1 MLFPIFVIVTL
12 AEIYVLV
19 SVGQAIGGL
28 STVLLV
34 IITAFIG
41 SSLLRQQGWSTL
53 AKAQQSMAEGR
64 TPAMEM
70 LEGVVFLVSGIL
82 LLTPGFLTD
91 GLGLLGL
98 LPWSPLGAGVLAGA
112 LQKTETGRRASE
124 FVRTRVERFADR
136 LEPYE
141 ALCRELEV
149 HPAQVATAWL
159 LHNPVVTAPIIGP
172 RTMEQLEAALQAVEL
187 KLEDEVLA
195 KLDAIFPG
203 PGGEA
208 PEAYAW

>member
-1 MLFPIFVIVTL
+1 MVFPIFVVVTL

-41 SSLLRQQGWSTL
+41 SSLLRQQGWSTM

-70 LEGVVFLVSGIL
+70 LEGVVILVSGIL

-98 LPWSPLGAGVLAGA
+98 MPWSRHYFINHFLEKNAERVFRSRNSVFIHRSDS
-112 LQKTETGRRASE
+112 TETKNKKDETIEGK
-124 FVRTRVERFADR
+124 F
-136 LEPYE
+136 
-141 ALCRELEV
+141 
-149 HPAQVATAWL
+149 W
-159 LHNPVVTAPIIGP
+159 
-172 RTMEQLEAALQAVEL
+172 
-187 KLEDEVLA
+187 ED
-195 KLDAIFPG
+195 K
-203 PGGEA
+203 
-208 PEAYAW
+208 

>member
-1 MLFPIFVIVTL
+1 MLFPIFVVVTL

-41 SSLLRQQGWSTL
+41 SSLLRQQGWSTM

-64 TPAMEM
+64 TPAFEM
-70 LEGVVFLVSGIL
+70 MEGVVILVSSVL

-98 LPWSPLGAGVLAGA
+98 MPWSRSYFINHFLEKNAERVFRSRSSVFIQRSG
-112 LQKTETGRRASE
+112 QTDTKNKKDETIEGE
-124 FVRTRVERFADR
+124 F
-136 LEPYE
+136 
-141 ALCRELEV
+141 
-149 HPAQVATAWL
+149 W
-159 LHNPVVTAPIIGP
+159 
-172 RTMEQLEAALQAVEL
+172 
-187 KLEDEVLA
+187 ED
-195 KLDAIFPG
+195 K
-203 PGGEA
+203 
-208 PEAYAW
+208 

>member
-1 MLFPIFVIVTL
+1 MLFPIFVVVTL

-34 IITAFIG
+34 VITAFIG
-41 SSLLRQQGWSTL
+41 TSLLRQQGWSTM

-70 LEGVVFLVSGIL
+70 LEGVVILVSGIL

-98 LPWSPLGAGVLAGA
+98 MPWSRHYFINHFLEKNAERVFKSRNSVFINRSATTDS
-112 LQKTETGRRASE
+112 KSKRDETIEGE
-124 FVRTRVERFADR
+124 F
-136 LEPYE
+136 
-141 ALCRELEV
+141 
-149 HPAQVATAWL
+149 W
-159 LHNPVVTAPIIGP
+159 
-172 RTMEQLEAALQAVEL
+172 
-187 KLEDEVLA
+187 ED
-195 KLDAIFPG
+195 K
-203 PGGEA
+203 
-208 PEAYAW
+208 

>member
-1 MLFPIFVIVTL
+1 MLFPIFVVVTL

-34 IITAFIG
+34 VITAFIG
-41 SSLLRQQGWSTL
+41 TSLLRQQGWSTM

-70 LEGVVFLVSGIL
+70 LEGVVILVSGIL

-98 LPWSPLGAGVLAGA
+98 MPWSRHYFINHFLEKNAERVFKSRNSVFINRSATTDS
-112 LQKTETGRRASE
+112 KSKKDETIEGE
-124 FVRTRVERFADR
+124 FWE
-136 LEPYE
+136 E
-141 ALCRELEV
+141 
-149 HPAQVATAWL
+149 
-159 LHNPVVTAPIIGP
+159 
-172 RTMEQLEAALQAVEL
+172 
-187 KLEDEVLA
+187 K
-195 KLDAIFPG
+195 
-203 PGGEA
+203 
-208 PEAYAW
+208 

>member
-1 MLFPIFVIVTL
+1 MLFPIFVVVTL

-41 SSLLRQQGWSTL
+41 SSLLRQQGWSTM

-70 LEGVVFLVSGIL
+70 LEGVVILVSGIL

-98 LPWSPLGAGVLAGA
+98 MPWSRHYFINHFLEKNAERVFRSRNSVFIHRSDS
-112 LQKTETGRRASE
+112 TETKNKKM
-124 FVRTRVERFADR
+124 
-136 LEPYE
+136 
-141 ALCRELEV
+141 EL
-149 HPAQVATAWL
+149 
-159 LHNPVVTAPIIGP
+159 
-172 RTMEQLEAALQAVEL
+172 L
-187 KLEDEVLA
+187 KVSSGKTN
-195 KLDAIFPG
+195 KLNTFNRI
-203 PGGEA
+203 
-208 PEAYAW
+208 

>member
-1 MLFPIFVIVTL
+1 MLFPIFVVVTL

-34 IITAFIG
+34 VITAFIG
-41 SSLLRQQGWSTL
+41 TSLLRQQGWSTM

-70 LEGVVFLVSGIL
+70 LEGVVILVSGIL

-98 LPWSPLGAGVLAGA
+98 MPWSRHYFINHFLEKNAERVFKSRNSVFINRSGTDEP
-112 LQKTETGRRASE
+112 KTKKDETIEGE
-124 FVRTRVERFADR
+124 F
-136 LEPYE
+136 
-141 ALCRELEV
+141 
-149 HPAQVATAWL
+149 W
-159 LHNPVVTAPIIGP
+159 
-172 RTMEQLEAALQAVEL
+172 
-187 KLEDEVLA
+187 ED
-195 KLDAIFPG
+195 K
-203 PGGEA
+203 
-208 PEAYAW
+208 

>member
-1 MLFPIFVIVTL
+1 MLFPIFVVVTL

-41 SSLLRQQGWSTL
+41 SSLLRQQGWSTM

-70 LEGVVFLVSGIL
+70 LEGVVILVSGIL

-91 GLGLLGL
+91 SLGLLGL
-98 LPWSPLGAGVLAGA
+98 MPWSRHYFINHFLEKNAERVFRSRNSVFIHRSDS
-112 LQKTETGRRASE
+112 TETKNKKDETIEGE
-124 FVRTRVERFADR
+124 F
-136 LEPYE
+136 
-141 ALCRELEV
+141 
-149 HPAQVATAWL
+149 W
-159 LHNPVVTAPIIGP
+159 
-172 RTMEQLEAALQAVEL
+172 
-187 KLEDEVLA
+187 ED
-195 KLDAIFPG
+195 K
-203 PGGEA
+203 
-208 PEAYAW
+208 

>member
-1 MLFPIFVIVTL
+1 MLFPIFVVVTL

-34 IITAFIG
+34 VITAFIG
-41 SSLLRQQGWSTL
+41 TSLLRQQGWSTM

-70 LEGVVFLVSGIL
+70 LEGVVIFVSGIL

-98 LPWSPLGAGVLAGA
+98 MPWSRHYFINHFLEKNAERVF
-112 LQKTETGRRASE
+112 KSRNSVFINRSETTDSKSKKDETIEGE
-124 FVRTRVERFADR
+124 F
-136 LEPYE
+136 
-141 ALCRELEV
+141 
-149 HPAQVATAWL
+149 W
-159 LHNPVVTAPIIGP
+159 
-172 RTMEQLEAALQAVEL
+172 
-187 KLEDEVLA
+187 ED
-195 KLDAIFPG
+195 K
-203 PGGEA
+203 
-208 PEAYAW
+208 

>member
-1 MLFPIFVIVTL
+1 MLFPIFVVVTL

-34 IITAFIG
+34 VITAFIG
-41 SSLLRQQGWSTL
+41 TSLLRQQGWSTM

-70 LEGVVFLVSGIL
+70 LEGVVILVSGIL

-98 LPWSPLGAGVLAGA
+98 MPWSRHYFINHFLEKNAERVFKSRNSVFINRSATTDS
-112 LQKTETGRRASE
+112 KSKKDETIEG
-124 FVRTRVERFADR
+124 
-136 LEPYE
+136 
-141 ALCRELEV
+141 EV
-149 HPAQVATAWL
+149 W
-159 LHNPVVTAPIIGP
+159 
-172 RTMEQLEAALQAVEL
+172 
-187 KLEDEVLA
+187 ED
-195 KLDAIFPG
+195 K
-203 PGGEA
+203 
-208 PEAYAW
+208 

>member
-1 MLFPIFVIVTL
+1 MLFPIFVVVTL

-34 IITAFIG
+34 VITAFIG
-41 SSLLRQQGWSTL
+41 TSLLRQQGWSTM

-70 LEGVVFLVSGIL
+70 LEGVVILVSGIL

-98 LPWSPLGAGVLAGA
+98 MPWSRHYFINHFLEKNAERVFKSRNSAFINRS
-112 LQKTETGRRASE
+112 ETTASKSKKDETIEGE
-124 FVRTRVERFADR
+124 FWDD
-136 LEPYE
+136 
-141 ALCRELEV
+141 
-149 HPAQVATAWL
+149 
-159 LHNPVVTAPIIGP
+159 
-172 RTMEQLEAALQAVEL
+172 
-187 KLEDEVLA
+187 K
-195 KLDAIFPG
+195 
-203 PGGEA
+203 
-208 PEAYAW
+208 

>member
-1 MLFPIFVIVTL
+1 MLFPIFVVVTL

-41 SSLLRQQGWSTL
+41 SSLLRQQGWSTM

-70 LEGVVFLVSGIL
+70 LEGVVILVSGIL

-98 LPWSPLGAGVLAGA
+98 MPWSRHYFINHFLEKNAERFFRSRNSVFIHRSDS
-112 LQKTETGRRASE
+112 TETKNKKDETIEGE
-124 FVRTRVERFADR
+124 F
-136 LEPYE
+136 
-141 ALCRELEV
+141 
-149 HPAQVATAWL
+149 W
-159 LHNPVVTAPIIGP
+159 
-172 RTMEQLEAALQAVEL
+172 
-187 KLEDEVLA
+187 ED
-195 KLDAIFPG
+195 K
-203 PGGEA
+203 
-208 PEAYAW
+208 